1 MNDKIIEVLK
11 IVISVMAFTA
21 LLYPLVK
28 WISHHVNALDYPNE
42 RKVHKK
48 PMPLMGGLMLFLG
61 FLFGYMLFAPQN
73 TQMLAIL
80 IASFVVILTGM
91 IDDIK
96 PLKPKE
102 KLVGQL
108 IAAMIIT
115 FYGKILLN
123 DISAFGFY
131 FDFGNMAYP
140 LTIIFIVALMN
151 CINFIDGLDGLAAGI
166 SSIFFATIGVI
177 AFLMHNIGS
186 LEITLTFIML
196 GACLGFLIFNFNPSK
211 IFMGETGSMF
221 LGFMI
226 AVVCLEGFKA
236 VTLTSLVVP
245 MLILAIPILDTL
257 FAILRRVIK
266 HKPIY
271 EADKKHLH
279 HQLLNKKFSQRV
291 TVLII
296 YAVSGLFSLASIFYV
311 LKDRKFGVIIY
322 IVLVLLITWLVLT
335 TDILIDKAKLHI
347 KPLNFHILK
356 ESMQEKKEET
366 KKVKNDKAKRS
377 SDNSKKD
384 KKGKSK
390 K

>member
-1 MNDKIIEVLK
+1 MQDKIIEVLK
-11 IVISVMAFTA
+11 IVISVMVFTA
-21 LLYPLVK
+21 ALFPIVK
-28 WISHHVNALDYPNE
+28 WICYHVGALDYPNE

-48 PMPLMGGLMLFLG
+48 PMPVMGGLMIYLG

-80 IASFVVILTGM
+80 IASFIVIITG
-91 IDDIK
+91 ILDVIK
-96 PLKPKE
+96 PLRARE

-108 IAAMIIT
+108 VAACIIV

-131 FDFGNMAYP
+131 FDFGWLAYP

-166 SSIFFATIGVI
+166 STIFFATIGVL
-177 AFLMHNIGS
+177 AFILHNIGS
-186 LEITLTFIML
+186 LEITIAFIMI

-211 IFMGETGSMF
+211 IFMGEIGSMF

-226 AVVCLEGFKA
+226 AVVCLLGFKG

-245 MLILAIPILDTL
+245 MIILAIPILDTL
-257 FAILRRVIK
+257 FAILRRIIH

-271 EADKKHLH
+271 EADKQHLH
-279 HQLLNKKFSQRV
+279 HQLLNKKFSQRT

-296 YAVSGLFSLASIFYV
+296 YAVSILFSLASIFYV
-311 LKDRKFGVIIY
+311 LKDRKIGTIIY
-322 IVLVLLITWLVLT
+322 VILMLLITWVVLT
-335 TDILIDKAKLHI
+335 TDILTDNAKLNLKHI
-347 KPLNFHILK
+347 KF
-356 ESMQEKKEET
+356 
-366 KKVKNDKAKRS
+366 VKRS
-377 SDNSKKD
+377 HLKKKD
-384 KKGKSK
+384 KKKN
-390 K
+390 

>member
-1 MNDKIIEVLK
+1 MNDKVIAVLK
-11 IVISVMAFTA
+11 IVLSVMVFTIA
-21 LLYPLVK
+21 LFPINK
-28 WISHHVNALDYPNE
+28 WISNHVGALDYPNE

-48 PMPLMGGLMLFLG
+48 PMPLMGGLMIFLG

-80 IASFVVILTGM
+80 IASFIVILTGI

-96 PLKPKE
+96 PLKAKE
-102 KLVGQL
+102 KLVGQI
-108 IAAMIIT
+108 IAAAIVT

-123 DISAFGFY
+123 DISFFGFY
-131 FDFGNMAYP
+131 INFGSLAYP
-140 LTIIFIVALMN
+140 LTIIFMVSLMN

-177 AFLMHNIGS
+177 AFIMHNLGS

-196 GACLGFLIFNFNPSK
+196 GATLGFLVFNFNPSK

-226 AVVCLEGFKA
+226 SIICLVGFKA

-245 MLILAIPILDTL
+245 LLILAIPILDTL
-257 FAILRRVIK
+257 FAIIRRIIH

-271 EADKKHLH
+271 EADKQHLH
-279 HQLLNKKFSQRV
+279 HQLLNKKFSQRT

-296 YAVSGLFSLASIFYV
+296 YGVSILFSLASIFYV
-311 LKDRKFGVIIY
+311 IKDKKAGIIMYVILMI
-322 IVLVLLITWLVLT
+322 LITWVVLT
-335 TDILIDKAKLHI
+335 TDILTDKAKIHI
-347 KPLNFHILK
+347 KPLK
-356 ESMQEKKEET
+356 SRKK
-366 KKVKNDKAKRS
+366 
-377 SDNSKKD
+377 
-384 KKGKSK
+384 
-390 K
+390 